1 MKKKRHLILVS
12 LLLISSLFVALI
24 GCFIKVAILEP
35 LGIEREESVM
45 ELPFVVLTD
54 EGLRFMIEM
63 SAQPTE
69 PTQPTVPTTVPPT
82 TAPVE
87 TLPPET
93 TVPPTTVPP
102 ETTIPT
108 EPPIVILEESWFD
121 DALFIGDSRTVGLQT
136 YARLGNADYFC
147 DVGMNVFNV
156 RTSYVKD
163 YNFSETTLQKLLE
176 NKTYG
181 KILICL
187 GLNEAGYPYD
197 NVMAGYRQLI
207 DLVREKQPDAVI
219 ILQSVMTVT
228 EKKANSGKI
237 FTLENLAKI
246 NAGILEFVDG
256 EMIQHI
262 DVNAWIADEN
272 GYLPSDLSF
281 DGVHLIADG
290 YANWSQWFL
299 ESCAS
304 IKLPE
309 KVETAS

>member
-1 MKKKRHLILVS
+1 MKKKKHLILVA

-24 GCFIKVAILEP
+24 GCFIKFAILEP
-35 LGIEREESVM
+35 LGIQREESVM
-45 ELPFVVLTD
+45 ALPFVVLTD

-69 PTQPTVPTTVPPT
+69 PPAPSTQPPTTVP
-82 TAPVE
+82 VE
-87 TLPPET
+87 TTVPPE
-93 TVPPTTVPP
+93 TVPPTTVPE
-102 ETTIPT
+102 ETTVPT
-108 EPPIVILEESWFD
+108 EPPVVILDESWFD

-176 NKTYG
+176 KKTYG

-197 NVMAGYRQLI
+197 NVMAGYKQLI
-207 DLVREKQPDAVI
+207 DLVREKQPEAVI

-246 NAGILEFVDG
+246 NEGILGFVDG

-272 GYLPSDLSF
+272 GYLPGDLSF

-290 YANWSQWFL
+290 YANWSQWFR
-299 ESCAS
+299 ESCAN
-304 IKLPE
+304 IIIPNKT
-309 KVETAS
+309 ETAS